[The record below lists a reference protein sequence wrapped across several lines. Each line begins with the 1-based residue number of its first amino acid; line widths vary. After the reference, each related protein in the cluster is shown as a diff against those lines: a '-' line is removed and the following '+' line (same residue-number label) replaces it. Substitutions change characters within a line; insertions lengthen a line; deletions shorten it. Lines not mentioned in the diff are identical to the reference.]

1 MDQNA
6 SSSAPP
12 PIADARAIK
21 QDAIKQLAEIGN
33 NDGSVWSQ
41 LLSNPFFT
49 AGFGLAGLG
58 AALRYGSQGTLF
70 DVSPSSRLLRR

>member
-49 AGFGLAGLG
+49 AGK
-58 AALRYGSQGTLF
+58 Q
-70 DVSPSSRLLRR
+70 